1 MTENVLRPFRPA
13 LPPSLHKKYVG
24 PVKELIMAGL
34 RRQPCEEPH
43 VLSLVFQGLSNLAR
57 FEDYSS
63 AQQSHLVHD
72 LLEMTH
78 EIPKECQHA
87 ALNAI
92 SSLLSVPKDGLDVYE
107 LLIKVHANV
116 GGGRGKGL
124 DNDLKALVSGIY
136 GHLGTVERN
145 VSDKKYPCARAMLI
159 DSVVNLQPV
168 ISRVGP

>member
-1 MTENVLRPFRPA
+1 MTENVFVAFRPA

-34 RRQPCEEPH
+34 RRQRCEEPH

-63 AQQSHLVHD
+63 VQQSHLVQD

-145 VSDKKYPCARAMLI
+145 VSDKKYPCARAMLMVW
-159 DSVVNLQPV
+159 STCSL
-168 ISRVGP
+168 